1 MVAVVKRLTRTTVT
15 RIFEGSIPS
24 SHPKNSK
31 AASFDAAF
39 FVLSSHDL
47 LLITI
52 C

>member
-39 FVLSSHDL
+39 FVFAEAIENS
-47 LLITI
+47 
-52 C
+52 

>member
-31 AASFDAAF
+31 AAS
-39 FVLSSHDL
+39 L
-47 LLITI
+47 
-52 C
+52 